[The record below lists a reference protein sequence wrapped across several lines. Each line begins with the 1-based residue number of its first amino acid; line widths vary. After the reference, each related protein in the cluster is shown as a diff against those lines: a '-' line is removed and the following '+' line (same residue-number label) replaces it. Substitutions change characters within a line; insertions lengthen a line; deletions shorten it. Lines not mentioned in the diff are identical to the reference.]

1 MSEDKEMVDSLLGR
15 LRESI
20 AHNAVGYSNSLDAGL
35 AEALYFTDKE
45 RSGEPIADKQ
55 KVLAL
60 CRYFRASAKRAQQL
74 KDYLSGECNAVI
86 LPDGTPNFLYD
97 QDGIE

>member
-15 LRESI
+15 LRQSL
-20 AHNAVGYSNSLDAGL
+20 ANNAGGYSNSLDAGL
-35 AEALYFTDKE
+35 AESLYFTDKE

-55 KVLAL
+55 KVLAM
-60 CRYFRASAKRAQQL
+60 CRYFRNSAKRAREL
-74 KDYLSGECNAVI
+74 KDYLDGKCNAVI